1 MPQKIMVMT
10 MLNPMEISVV
20 SIAEVW
26 QYLVKH
32 ANREQIA
39 ETVDMMN
46 PHSLSKYIEPFQS

>member
-1 MPQKIMVMT
+1 MVMMT
-10 MLNPMEISVV
+10 LNPMEISVV